1 MKLFLIGAMLFSGGS
16 AVAYQ
21 NDTVQ
26 ETVSERYQQ
35 VRENV
40 QNRFK
45 KNVKETVQ
53 ETGFPYPSEKYLATL
68 TEEQS
73 TAILTFIDQ
82 VNATYDWT
90 NMTDEEVTEA
100 LLIVKD
106 ECAALYAELG
116 LESPAEKVNE
126 RINKRSR
133 EIVKDQIFTRL
144 IENLKVNGLEFPAE
158 KALEYLTEDQVAA
171 ITAKVDEFNTTYDWA
186 NMTDEEILAAMEVIK
201 VELQELR
208 TELGIERPVKDE
220 SSQQKRRGGR
230 GQETPDTTNEDE
242 GSDIA

>member
-21 NDTVQ
+21 NETVQ

-53 ETGFPYPSEKYLATL
+53 ETGFPYPSEAYLATL
-68 TEEQS
+68 TDEQS

-90 NMTDEEVTEA
+90 NMSDEEITEA

-116 LESPAEKVNE
+116 LESPAVKINE
-126 RINKRSR
+126 RINKRSK
-133 EIVKDQIFTRL
+133 EILKDQMVSRL
-144 IENLKVNGLEFPAE
+144 IENLKENGLEFPSE
-158 KALEYLTEDQVAA
+158 QALEYLTDDQVLA
-171 ITAKVDEFNTTYDWA
+171 ITTQVDEYNATYDWA
-186 NMTDEEILAAMEVIK
+186 NMTDEEILAAMELIK

-208 TELGIERPVKDE
+208 TELGIERPVKEE
-220 SSQQKRRGGR
+220 SSQYQRRGKR
-230 GQETPDTTNEDE
+230 NQETPDTTDDE